1 MAGRPK
7 TRAREQAR
15 KEAAQGTEKPT
26 QAVRGECKGGDTPE
40 RQKKPVRRSESVVQ
54 EMLWR
59 IAGDARSL
67 RDVCQDADMPSYRTA
82 YDWLNADP
90 DLRARYEMARAER
103 GDFHGEQ
110 VLEIARQVREGELDP
125 QAGKVA
131 MDGVKWSAGRM
142 APKAWG
148 DRSQV
153 DMNVRND
160 SAEDHIAAIQ
170 ELTARKD
177 CNRKAQRKE
186 PVAAE
191 VWTEDEADHEDVPD
205 DATRH

>member
-1 MAGRPK
+1 
-7 TRAREQAR
+7 
-15 KEAAQGTEKPT
+15 
-26 QAVRGECKGGDTPE
+26 
-40 RQKKPVRRSESVVQ
+40 
-54 EMLWR
+54 MLWR

-67 RDVCQDADMPSYRTA
+67 RDVCKDADMPSYRTA

-148 DRSQV
+148 DL
-153 DMNVRND
+153 DMNVSRD
-160 SAEDHIAAIQ
+160 PGDDHVSAVL
-170 ELTARKD
+170 ELAERKKQRPSTAP
-177 CNRKAQRKE
+177 AV
-186 PVAAE
+186 PVA
-191 VWTEDEADHEDVPD
+191 WKEDEADEGDVPD
-205 DATRH
+205 DVTRH

>member
-15 KEAAQGTEKPT
+15 QEAAQGTEKPT
-26 QAVRGECKGGDTPE
+26 KATRGKRQASDSA
-40 RQKKPVRRSESVVQ
+40 QQQSKPVRRSESVVQ

-82 YDWLNADP
+82 YDWLNADQ

-148 DRSQV
+148 DRSQL
-153 DMNVRND
+153 DMNVSRD
-160 SAEDHIAAIQ
+160 LGDEHISAVLELAERKRPRVLSAVPAA
-170 ELTARKD
+170 
-177 CNRKAQRKE
+177 
-186 PVAAE
+186 VS
-191 VWTEDEADHEDVPD
+191 EDEADEGDVPD
-205 DATRH
+205 AATRH

>member
-26 QAVRGECKGGDTPE
+26 QAAQSK
-40 RQKKPVRRSESVVQ
+40 RQASDSAESQNKPVRRSESVVQ

-148 DRSQV
+148 DRSQL
-153 DMNVRND
+153 DMNVSRD
-160 SAEDHIAAIQ
+160 PAEDHVSAVL
-170 ELTARKD
+170 ELAERK
-177 CNRKAQRKE
+177 KQRALTPPAV
-186 PVAAE
+186 PVA
-191 VWTEDEADHEDVPD
+191 WQEDEVDESDVPED
-205 DATRH
+205 RTRH

>member
-1 MAGRPK
+1 
-7 TRAREQAR
+7 
-15 KEAAQGTEKPT
+15 
-26 QAVRGECKGGDTPE
+26 
-40 RQKKPVRRSESVVQ
+40 
-54 EMLWR
+54 MLWR

-148 DRSQV
+148 DRSQL
-153 DMNVRND
+153 DMNVSRD
-160 SAEDHIAAIQ
+160 PGDDHVSAVL
-170 ELTARKD
+170 ELAERKKQRPPTAP
-177 CNRKAQRKE
+177 AV
-186 PVAAE
+186 PVA
-191 VWTEDEADHEDVPD
+191 WREDEADEGDVPD
-205 DATRH
+205 DVTRH